1 MSAFLQTIGEIGF
14 GLLFLVG
21 AMFNLGYTLRHGEE
35 FYGSFAENAW
45 LPPSSFLTRR
55 LVIPR
60 AFLFTALLIALQI
73 SIATLILSRGDFVR
87 TGLIVGCLFSLAAA
101 LASSKGGAIGNLTL
115 AALMA
120 LLAFS
125 R

>member
-1 MSAFLQTIGEIGF
+1 MSAFLQTIGEVGF

-21 AMFNLGYTLRHGEE
+21 ALFNLSYTLRHGEE

-45 LPPSSFLTRR
+45 LPPSPFLIRR

-60 AFLFTALLIALQI
+60 ATLFTVLLIALQI
-73 SIATLILSRGDFVR
+73 GVAILILSRGDLVR
-87 TGLIVGCLFSLAAA
+87 TGLIVGCLFSLVAVFVSSIGGSIANLA
-101 LASSKGGAIGNLTL
+101 LAI
-115 AALMA
+115 LMA
-120 LLAFS
+120 LLALS